1 VAHFDVVII
10 GAGAAGLMCAATAG
24 GRGRSV
30 LVVEHAGRVGK
41 KILMSGGGRCNFT
54 NLHTGPE
61 HFLSANP
68 HFMKSALARYTQW
81 DFIGLVERH
90 AIPYHEKT
98 AGQLF
103 CDRKARDIVG
113 MLLTECAAGGVEIRT
128 GTRVT
133 DVAVGEPHRVV
144 AGGETITAE
153 SLVIATGGLSIPRMG
168 ATPFGLELAERLG
181 LAVRPTRAALVPFVL
196 GKRKQKQLGDLAG
209 VSVAAEVC
217 AGGTCFREA
226 LLFTHKGLSGP
237 AVLQASSY
245 WREGEAVTI
254 DLLPGA
260 DVGELVAAARPNHP
274 NLHLKNLL
282 ADFLPKRLA
291 QRWGELWLPDKPL
304 AQLGHADLETAA
316 GHIHRWTV
324 YPAATEGYAT
334 AEVTLG
340 GVDTAEL
347 SSKTLACKRYPGLY
361 FIGEVVDVTGHLGG
375 HNFQWAWASGH
386 AAGESV

>member
-1 VAHFDVVII
+1 MSHYDVVII

-24 GRGRSV
+24 QRGRSV
-30 LVVEHAGRVGK
+30 LVVEHARRVGK

-68 HFMKSALARYTQW
+68 HFPKSALARYTQW
-81 DFIGLVERH
+81 DFIALAERH
-90 AIPYHEKT
+90 RIAYHEKT

-103 CDRKARDIVG
+103 CDRKAHDIVN
-113 MLLTECAAGGVEIRT
+113 MLLAECDAGNVDIRT
-128 GTRVT
+128 STAVT
-133 DVAVGEPHRVV
+133 HTEIGPPHRISTPNR
-144 AGGETITAE
+144 AFTAE

-168 ATPFGLELAERLG
+168 ATPFGLELAGRLD
-181 LAVRPTRAALVPFVL
+181 LEVAPTRAGLVPLVL
-196 GKRKQKQLGDLAG
+196 GKRKQKQLGELAG
-209 VSVAAEVC
+209 ISLDAEVC
-217 AGGTCFREA
+217 CGGTCFREG

-245 WREGEAVTI
+245 WREGEPVTI

-260 DVGELVAAARPNHP
+260 EVTALVDAARPNHP

-282 ADFLPKRLA
+282 ADFLPRRLA
-291 QRWGELWLPDKPL
+291 QRWAELWLPDKPL
-304 AQLGHADLETAA
+304 AQLSEADVGKAA
-316 GHIHRWTV
+316 KLIHRWTV

-340 GVDTAEL
+340 GVATDEL
-347 SSKTLACKRYPGLY
+347 SSKTMACKRYPGLY

-386 AAGESV
+386 AAGERV